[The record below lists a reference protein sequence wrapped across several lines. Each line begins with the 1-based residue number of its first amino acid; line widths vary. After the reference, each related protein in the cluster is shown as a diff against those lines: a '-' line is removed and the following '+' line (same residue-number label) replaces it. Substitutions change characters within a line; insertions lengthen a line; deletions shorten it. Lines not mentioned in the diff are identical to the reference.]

1 MSYVHCVYLSWL
13 RLQPDDATDVE
24 STELFEFSEG
34 MKFGVVSK
42 AGFITR
48 VAVLSYDTFLII
60 TTLLG
65 QVHNVFVFKGSNLLS
80 VGEEGV
86 LVRWQWKTHEQQ
98 FLPRLG
104 APIHHVA
111 VSPDDSLTAI
121 SQKDNSECFIT
132 IAFTFVYIC
141 QLWLDM
147 SPFQKIDYI

>member
-1 MSYVHCVYLSWL
+1 
-13 RLQPDDATDVE
+13 
-24 STELFEFSEG
+24 

-104 APIHHVA
+104 APIHHVT

-147 SPFQKIDYI
+147 SPFLKIDYI

>member
-1 MSYVHCVYLSWL
+1 M
-13 RLQPDDATDVE
+13 
-24 STELFEFSEG
+24 ELF
-34 MKFGVVSK
+34 SK
-42 AGFITR
+42 Q
-48 VAVLSYDTFLII
+48 VLSLGLRFCPAAPFL
-60 TTLLG
+60 LLPPCS
-65 QVHNVFVFKGSNLLS
+65 VKYTCRFFVFKGSNLLS

>member
-1 MSYVHCVYLSWL
+1 M
-13 RLQPDDATDVE
+13 
-24 STELFEFSEG
+24 
-34 MKFGVVSK
+34 
-42 AGFITR
+42 
-48 VAVLSYDTFLII
+48 
-60 TTLLG
+60 
-65 QVHNVFVFKGSNLLS
+65 
-80 VGEEGV
+80 

-121 SQKDNSECFIT
+121 SQKDNSECFLT
-132 IAFTFVYIC
+132 IAFTFVFIC

>member
-1 MSYVHCVYLSWL
+1 MCIAHVSLDYVNNQMMQLMSKV
-13 RLQPDDATDVE
+13 Q
-24 STELFEFSEG
+24 
-34 MKFGVVSK
+34 
-42 AGFITR
+42 
-48 VAVLSYDTFLII
+48 SYGTFLIV
-60 TTLLG
+60 TALLG

-104 APIHHVA
+104 APIHHVT

-121 SQKDNSECFIT
+121 SQKDNSECFLT

-141 QLWLDM
+141 QLWLTLRAEALR
-147 SPFQKIDYI
+147 SS